1 MTAPPSTD
9 DLIKIV
15 EPPPPK
21 VQLAETVQVDPP
33 MVGSILD
40 LKANPEPAPA
50 PQAAAQT
57 VQDTGEPEES
67 DAALDARI
75 NGLLKI

>member
-1 MTAPPSTD
+1 MA
-9 DLIKIV
+9 
-15 EPPPPK
+15 
-21 VQLAETVQVDPP
+21 
-33 MVGSILD
+33 GSILD